1 MADNEHYNPPQ
12 LGVGHGVGT
21 GPAAGVGRSQGCI
34 LGGGGSV
41 PGLRMRMGRRL
52 KREEEYG
59 Q

>member
-1 MADNEHYNPPQ
+1 
-12 LGVGHGVGT
+12 LGG
-21 GPAAGVGRSQGCI
+21 
-34 LGGGGSV
+34 GGGGSV